1 MEKMV
6 QQSPSDLHRIVLY
19 GPESTGKTSLAKALA
34 AHFQTEWV
42 PEFARDFLQAKWDR
56 EKLPCSLEDLPHIV
70 AGQMQS
76 ENECLTKAQ
85 HWLFCDTNALVTQ
98 VWSETHF
105 NGYCAPEIL
114 LAANTYHYDF
124 YLLMQPDLPW
134 VKDDLRDR
142 PQAREEMYRSF
153 EQQLIRRNLPYA
165 TIKGRDQKR
174 LQNTLEA
181 LKNWKNAL
189 R

>member
-6 QQSPSDLHRIVLY
+6 SQFSSDLHRIVLY

-42 PEFARDFLQAKWDR
+42 PEFARTYLQDKWDR

-70 AGQMQS
+70 AGQMKS
-76 ENECLTKAQ
+76 ENECLTNAQ

-105 NGYCAPEIL
+105 KGYCAPEIL
-114 LAANTYHYDF
+114 LAVKTYHYDF
-124 YLLMQPDLPW
+124 YLLTQPDLPW

-142 PQAREEMYRSF
+142 PEAREQMYTSF

-165 TIKGRDQKR
+165 TVEGRGAKR
-174 LQNTLEA
+174 LENALEI
-181 LKNWKNAL
+181 LQDWKNSL
-189 R
+189 S

>member
-6 QQSPSDLHRIVLY
+6 QQPPSDLHRIVLY

-70 AGQMQS
+70 AGQMKS

-174 LQNTLEA
+174 LQNTLEV